1 MVQEERY
8 RELLD
13 AYSDAMDG
21 MALLK
26 AKMSASAGAEPT
38 GACNP
43 VKQSWLVSQSVSY
56 PWSLTHSQS
65 C

>member
-1 MVQEERY
+1 MQEERY

-26 AKMSASAGAEPT
+26 AKMSASADAEPT
-38 GACNP
+38 GTCHAN
-43 VKQSWLVSQSVSY
+43 QSVMDSRSVSQL
-56 PWSLTHSQS
+56 PMASQS
-65 C
+65 LAD